1 MALLKLL
8 VGVKEGEGEDVTLP
22 KLGVESQDR
31 DGNGVAVVVEDA
43 VGTTEN
49 ELVPVKDGQPEEDK
63 EGKGEEEGDRDI
75 LEVAVPEGVAMV
87 KEAVGVTEGLE
98 ETCAECERLAEREV
112 LTVGVEEREAAS
124 GVDDTVLVPA
134 AGDAE
139 PPKLEL
145 PQELAVGQGL
155 GVLLGMGES
164 VRRRDWV
171 AW

>member
-1 MALLKLL
+1 
-8 VGVKEGEGEDVTLP
+8 
-22 KLGVESQDR
+22 
-31 DGNGVAVVVEDA
+31 
-43 VGTTEN
+43 
-49 ELVPVKDGQPEEDK
+49 
-63 EGKGEEEGDRDI
+63 
-75 LEVAVPEGVAMV
+75 MV

-112 LTVGVEEREAAS
+112 LTVGLEEREAAS

-145 PQELAVGQGL
+145 PQELTVGQGL